1 MHRYSKVIGTG
12 GIGAGIIYRLTG
24 NHDLGRNESRPAVL
38 LDQKDFCKL
47 HIIFHYIAKILKE
60 LQFPVKVFPIG
71 AVGDDDNGKRLL
83 ALMQEAGMSLKY
95 VKVFKD
101 SPTLFGVCYTFPD
114 GSGGNLG
121 GINSASGRVNST
133 IIEEAEAE
141 LQNSRNQCLVL
152 AAPEVP
158 MTSRSVLLKLGR
170 KYGAF
175 TAASFVSEE
184 LAKHTTLKLLQYVDL
199 LSINIDEAAMLAG
212 TSVEAKVEKIIETCI
227 EKAAA
232 INAKMKLSITNGKHG
247 AYAYENGRLEFLPS
261 LKVKVANTAGAGDAT
276 LSGFIVGLVAG
287 LPFLGNGSF
296 SCFAL
301 ARLFGAVSVQSADTI
316 NFAVSADSLH
326 EFAKQHGQERV
337 FNALIK

>member
-1 MHRYSKVIGTG
+1 MHRYNKVIGTG

-24 NHDLGRNESRPAVL
+24 NHDLGRNESRPAIL

-60 LQFPVKVFPIG
+60 LRLPVEVFPIG

-83 ALMQEAGMSLKY
+83 ALMEDAGMSLKY
-95 VKVFKD
+95 VKVIKD

-121 GINSASGRVNST
+121 GINSASGRVNSA
-133 IIEEAEAE
+133 IINEVEVE

-158 MTSRSVLLKLGR
+158 MTSRSALLKLGR

-184 LAKHTTLKLLQYVDL
+184 LAKPTTLKLLRYVDL
-199 LSINIDEAAMLAG
+199 LSINIDEATMLAG
-212 TSVEAKVEKIIETCI
+212 TSVEDKVEKIIDACI
-227 EKAAA
+227 GKLMP

-247 AYAYENGRLEFLPS
+247 AYAYESERLEFLPS
-261 LKVKVANTAGAGDAT
+261 LKVKVANTAGAGDAA
-276 LSGFIVGLVAG
+276 LSGFIIGLVAG
-287 LPFLGNGSF
+287 LPFLANGSF

-301 ARLFGAVSVQSADTI
+301 SRLFAAMSVQSADTI
-316 NFAVSADSLH
+316 NFAISADSLL
-326 EFAKQHGQERV
+326 EFARQHGQERV
-337 FNALIK
+337 FNALIR